1 MFQFIDI
8 TVLIV
13 ILTFIRGI
21 YEYIKSIK
29 WKKSEFLSKEVKEFF
44 KDEDVIKVK
53 AMLDWDV
60 RYLEIN
66 GKEFKVTNDFL
77 ISALQTH
84 NNKNKFTQEEA
95 AIRDIFDNFFDKI
108 SYFSIYIDNKLV
120 DKKEVK
126 KYLSYYIDIISKP
139 GRKPKKLVD
148 TFNDYINYYNFNQV
162 RDLINHIK

>member
-66 GKEFKVTNDFL
+66 GKEVKVTNDFL

-84 NNKNKFTQEEA
+84 NNKSKFTQEEA

-139 GRKPKKLVD
+139 GRKSKKLVD
-148 TFNDYINYYNFNQV
+148 TFTDYINYYNFNQV

>member
-29 WKKSEFLSKEVKEFF
+29 WKKSEFLSKEVKDFF

-66 GKEFKVTNDFL
+66 GKEVKVTNDFL

-139 GRKPKKLVD
+139 GRKSKKLVD
-148 TFNDYINYYNFNQV
+148 TFTDYINYYNFNQV